1 MVVAASTQRTLGL
14 AIVSVLFGGWLIYVL
29 VANLRSGQPPGS
41 EIETAPN
48 RRPYFDDDQ
57 LEGPRLDRMLSWGLI
72 SLAFIAV
79 FLPIYWLR
87 EPGRQKNAIV
97 GFRQRAAKRGAEL
110 FQSASA
116 PVPPGH
122 LSFGCADCHGNKGQG
137 GVTNFTLTDPKDP
150 TNVRIVQWQ
159 VPALNTVL
167 LRFTEDPKMC
177 NDPLQAGPQCEVTQI
192 ITYGR
197 PGTPMPPWGVNGGGP
212 MNDQQISDLVAFIRT
227 IKIGSKQA
235 KADDAKLGAT
245 DGHAL
250 FDAFCARCHTKGWSY
265 RASYAEPGAVDGG
278 GAFGPNLTDG
288 DEIRQFSDPSKQV
301 LFITTGS
308 DYQKLYGARGIG
320 SGRMPG
326 FGGMLSAAQI
336 KAIVDY
342 ERSL

>member
-1 MVVAASTQRTLGL
+1 MVLAASTQRTLGL
-14 AIVSVLFGGWLIYVL
+14 AIVAVLVGGWLIYVL
-29 VANLRSGQPPGS
+29 VANLRSGQAPGS

-57 LEGPRLDRMLSWGLI
+57 LEGPRLDRMLSLGLI

-97 GFRQRAAKRGAEL
+97 GFQQRATKRGAEL

-137 GVTNFTLTDPKDP
+137 GSTNFTLTDPKNP

-159 VPALNTVL
+159 VPALDTVL
-167 LRFTEDPKMC
+167 LRFNEDPKVC
-177 NDPLQAGPQCEVTQI
+177 GDPLQAGPLCEVTQI

-212 MNDQQISDLVAFIRT
+212 MNDQQISDLVAFIRS
-227 IKIGSKQA
+227 IQIGSKQA

-250 FDAFCARCHTKGWSY
+250 FDAFCA
-265 RASYAEPGAVDGG
+265 
-278 GAFGPNLTDG
+278 FGPNLTNGAED
-288 DEIRQFSDPSKQV
+288 RQFPDAAKQV
-301 LFITTGS
+301 LFITIGS
-308 DYQKLYGARGIG
+308 DYQKLYGVRGIG

-326 FGGMLSAAQI
+326 FGDMLSAAQI